1 MALTRRMLKAMGIE
15 DEKIDEI
22 ITAHTETTDA
32 LKEQRDQ
39 YKTDAD
45 KLQAVQKELDGL
57 KEAAGKNGGSAWEVK
72 YNAMK
77 EEKEKVEKEYKAFKT
92 ETEAKETKA
101 AKETAYRAM
110 LKEIGISEKR
120 IDAVLKVTDLE
131 AIELD
136 EQGGIKDVDKAKE
149 TAAKEWSDFITTA
162 TTKGADTATPPGNN
176 GGTKSTAMADI
187 YKRDEHGRY
196 IMTAE
201 QRQKAIMDNLNNKG
215 A

>member
-1 MALTRRMLKAMGIE
+1 MALSRRMLKAMGIE

-176 GGTKSTAMADI
+176 GGGKLSMQDI
-187 YKRDEHGRY
+187 YKRDDRGRY
-196 IMTAE
+196 IMSTE
-201 QRQKAIMDNLNNKG
+201 ERQKAIAANLTQKG
-215 A
+215 

>member
-22 ITAHTETTDA
+22 ITAHSETVDA

-39 YKTDAD
+39 YKSDAE
-45 KLQAVQKELDGL
+45 KLPNVQKELSEL

-77 EEKEKVEKEYKAFKT
+77 EEKDKIEKDFNTFKA
-92 ETEAKETKA
+92 ETKA
-101 AKETAYRAM
+101 AETKTAKEKAYRAM

-120 IDAVLKVTDLE
+120 IDAVMKVTDID

-136 EQGGIKDVDKAKE
+136 EQGGIKDADKAKE
-149 TAAKEWSDFITTA
+149 SAKAEWSDFITSEA
-162 TTKGADTATPPGNN
+162 TQGAVTTQPPKNT
-176 GGTKSTAMADI
+176 GGKLSMQDI
-187 YKRDEHGRY
+187 YKRDDHGRY
-196 IMTAE
+196 IMSTE
-201 QRQKAIMDNLNNKG
+201 ERQKAIAANLNQKG
-215 A
+215 

>member
-1 MALTRRMLKAMGIE
+1 MALSRRMLKAMGIE

-22 ITAHTETTDA
+22 ITAHSETVDA

-39 YKTDAD
+39 YKSDAD
-45 KLQAVQKELDGL
+45 KLPNVQKELTEL
-57 KEAAGKNGGSAWEVK
+57 KDAAGKNGGSAWEVK

-77 EEKEKVEKEYKAFKT
+77 EEKEKVEKEFKAFKT

-120 IDAVLKVTDLE
+120 LDAVMKVTDLD

-149 TAAKEWSDFITTA
+149 NASKEWSDFITTE
-162 TTKGADTATPPGNN
+162 TTKGAAVTTPPNTQTGS
-176 GGTKSTAMADI
+176 GRKTLQDI
-187 YKRDEHGRY
+187 YKKDDHGRY
-196 IMTAE
+196 IMSTDE
-201 QRQKAIMDNLNNKG
+201 RQRAITENLTQKG
-215 A
+215 Q